1 MAETHKNP
9 VSLVFMRLAL
19 NSQQPTANS
28 QQPTVNTQQS
38 TINHKLP
45 LISQPGSSDN

>member
-28 QQPTVNTQQS
+28 QQPTANTQPS
-38 TINHKLP
+38 VTAH
-45 LISQPGSSDN
+45 

>member
-19 NSQQPTANS
+19 NSHGQSANS
-28 QQPTVNTQQS
+28 QQPTPNSQQS
-38 TINHKLP
+38 TVNH
-45 LISQPGSSDN
+45 QP